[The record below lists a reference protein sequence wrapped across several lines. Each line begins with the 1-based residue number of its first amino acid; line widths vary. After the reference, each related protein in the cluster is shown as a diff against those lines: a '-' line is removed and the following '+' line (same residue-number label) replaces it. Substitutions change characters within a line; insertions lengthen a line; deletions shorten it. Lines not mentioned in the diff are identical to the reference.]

1 MTDMTRHS
9 RHDDKYEHVP
19 PAAEDEAAP
28 WCRGQVARPVLSSLR
43 AVPTLSTVPD
53 IKGRG
58 AECVTKQDTKDRG
71 GTVCDKTRT
80 QTKEIRS
87 RVESWA
93 ESSDCNDSG
102 TPTLS

>member
-1 MTDMTRHS
+1 MT

-19 PAAEDEAAP
+19 PAAEDGAAP

-58 AECVTKQDTKDRG
+58 AECVTKQIQRIEGAQCVTKQEHKQRRYA
-71 GTVCDKTRT
+71 VV
-80 QTKEIRS
+80 S
-87 RVESWA
+87 RAGLRAAIVMIA
-93 ESSDCNDSG
+93 G
-102 TPTLS
+102 H